1 MSSNTGSKHVSDQES
16 QQDQG
21 QEKQGEQ
28 EQDQEEEELQ
38 DDFDDYADDVETI
51 PQLDRDTIKKL
62 GALMCSVEEI
72 AGYLGVDPDVIK
84 DHYKDSWNEG
94 TQAGRVNI
102 RQWQMSQ
109 AQGGNID
116 MLKWLGQQYL
126 KQAPHNK

>member
-1 MSSNTGSKHVSDQES
+1 MDKRAEEAVNDEDLSQVEQETQEQES
-16 QQDQG
+16 QDQD
-21 QEKQGEQ
+21 EFE
-28 EQDQEEEELQ
+28 
-38 DDFDDYADDVETI
+38 DDLDVAEDVPI
-51 PQLDRDTIKKL
+51 LDRDTIKKL
-62 GALMCSVEEI
+62 GALMCSVDEI
-72 AGYLGVDPDVIK
+72 AGYLGVDPDVIR
-84 DHYKDSWNEG
+84 DHYADSWIEG